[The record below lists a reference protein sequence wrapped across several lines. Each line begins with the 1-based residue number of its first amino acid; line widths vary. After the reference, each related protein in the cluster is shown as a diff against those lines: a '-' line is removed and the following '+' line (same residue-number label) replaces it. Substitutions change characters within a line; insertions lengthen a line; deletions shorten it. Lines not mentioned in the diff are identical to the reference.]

1 MKQASM
7 FADEHP
13 ATPGQVQ
20 AVPAIASRSRPLTA
34 AQRRFNTLLKRIDAL
49 RAEREQW
56 QKFTDVHVRRIA
68 TELMPRAAKLRE
80 QQSAL
85 AHLLDRQYTHPAL
98 GKRNRAPLRA
108 LLLGLLAEMLEEE
121 ESPELLAL
129 YDRHAHTRRADEQR
143 MGFEL
148 LRALAESFPI
158 DLEAYEGE
166 ATPEA
171 FAAWLG
177 ETLGDPQPPHR
188 GGGRAKPAAEG
199 ARKDVSDLDTP
210 ALRTVFRRLA
220 SKLHPDRES
229 DAGEHRRK
237 TALMQELNA
246 AYASRDL
253 LRVLEL
259 QQSVDARAADALAE
273 LDDAALKP
281 FLAQLQRQAK
291 RLREQIDALIA
302 PFVAAFPGR
311 SARSMTP
318 GGLQREFERALADI
332 ERTRNCVAQDM
343 ERFADIGRLRQ
354 ALEEARRQDSLEQS
368 RARRRR

>member
-1 MKQASM
+1 M
-7 FADEHP
+7 FADERP
-13 ATPGQVQ
+13 ATPGQVR

-158 DLEAYEGE
+158 DLEAYEGGVN
-166 ATPEA
+166 PEA
-171 FAAWLG
+171 FAAWLD
-177 ETLGDPQPPHR
+177 ENLESPQPPHR
-188 GGGRAKPAAEG
+188 GRGRAQGQAKTAAEG
-199 ARKDVSDLDTP
+199 ARKEVADLDTH

-343 ERFADIGRLRQ
+343 ERFADIDRLRQ